1 MVRGFGIYL
10 IVRRSDDIIIGGIGF
25 HGKPEHGR
33 VEVGYDVASKAQAQ
47 GYATEA
53 LRALAGW
60 ALRQSEVEVVVG
72 RTEAGNIASRRVM
85 EKAGF
90 IPSGGPDAEGLHS
103 FELRG
108 PQKEDG
114 GAKPLGRVGPR
125 DEIDQGRPT
134 VVPFQSL
141 RRRMRKDAAVR
152 HRLVAWAAAAWG
164 PVGGL

>member
-1 MVRGFGIYL
+1 MT
-10 IVRRSDDIIIGGIGF
+10 SSSGGSAF
-25 HGKPEHGR
+25 T
-33 VEVGYDVASKAQAQ
+33 ASLSTAGWRWGTTWRPALQAQ

-114 GAKPLGRVGPR
+114 GAN
-125 DEIDQGRPT
+125 
-134 VVPFQSL
+134 
-141 RRRMRKDAAVR
+141 
-152 HRLVAWAAAAWG
+152 H
-164 PVGGL
+164 